1 MIYPIFTKVDAN
13 TDRFIINQKTNYSIT
28 WKNHQMKLLDQVFII
43 TGATSGMGKAI
54 AVLFAKNGARLV
66 LIGRNEKR
74 GNNLV
79 EELSSISKEIIFYA
93 GDITDIS
100 VNQKLVEFAISQ
112 YGKLTGIITNAGI
125 LGLGSITEISVEDWH
140 TTLNTNFNSFFYLS
154 KYAIPH
160 IKKEKGV
167 IIANA
172 SIAAFKCFPN
182 HPIYCASKAA
192 LVALVKQTA
201 LDYGPEIRV
210 NSICPGPVDTPM
222 IWASAKAFENP
233 QKAVENVKGAT
244 LLKRLGTPSDIA
256 KLALF
261 LASDE
266 SSWMT
271 GSAITIDGGIMV
283 TS

>member
-1 MIYPIFTKVDAN
+1 M
-13 TDRFIINQKTNYSIT
+13 
-28 WKNHQMKLLDQVFII
+28 
-43 TGATSGMGKAI
+43 
-54 AVLFAKNGARLV
+54 
-66 LIGRNEKR
+66 
-74 GNNLV
+74 
-79 EELSSISKEIIFYA
+79 
-93 GDITDIS
+93 
-100 VNQKLVEFAISQ
+100 
-112 YGKLTGIITNAGI
+112 
-125 LGLGSITEISVEDWH
+125 
-140 TTLNTNFNSFFYLS
+140 
-154 KYAIPH
+154 
-160 IKKEKGV
+160 
-167 IIANA
+167 
-172 SIAAFKCFPN
+172 
-182 HPIYCASKAA
+182 
-192 LVALVKQTA
+192 VALVKQTA